1 MTIRTNLTLALLV
14 LLAAGCDQQLGLN
27 PDTAYVP
34 DAPAEEVQDEEVE
47 EEQNEEVQEE
57 IEEEEEEVEDE
68 QIEEEALEADADS
81 DTFDDPLFAFT
92 FLGSGADDL
101 VTVADAVSAPF
112 GDPND
117 WVAFTT
123 PAPEND
129 GVNVTIELVCDS
141 DDVRAQLWEDG
152 NSPFD
157 LGDSFAVRCGQ
168 VRTVRLDVASDYLVR
183 AEFPY
188 GTDAQQLVDWELTV
202 AW

>member
-1 MTIRTNLTLALLV
+1 MTTRTKLTLALLV

-34 DAPAEEVQDEEVE
+34 DAPAEEEQVEEVE
-47 EEQNEEVQEE
+47 EEQNEDEQ
-57 IEEEEEEVEDE
+57 IEEEEDE
-68 QIEEEALEADADS
+68 QIEEEGLEADADS

-123 PAPEND
+123 PAPQND
-129 GVNVTIELVCDS
+129 GVNVSIELVCDS

-152 NSPFD
+152 SSPFD
-157 LGDSFAVRCGQ
+157 LGDSFAVGCGG

-183 AEFPY
+183 VEFPY